1 VITRPTSAQL
11 IEEVRRELSSN
22 VAPQVTDPQTQG
34 SLQMVDHILGTL
46 AVRAEHE
53 IEWMLDEIDDIS
65 GVAGRVAASADT
77 GPSVREAL
85 DALRSSTYGSRSLGD
100 VTSRYALASE
110 ALSRAIE
117 ATVAT
122 PGPLRDKVNALLDR
136 RLEHETDVIGEF
148 QLVGRG

>member
-1 VITRPTSAQL
+1 MITRPTSAQL
-11 IEEVRRELSSN
+11 IDEVRRELSSN
-22 VAPQVTDPQTQG
+22 VAPQVADPQIKG

-53 IEWMLDEIDDIS
+53 IAWMTEEIADISRVVSQVAAEAGFPPSVGQALDEL
-65 GVAGRVAASADT
+65 RASAD
-77 GPSVREAL
+77 
-85 DALRSSTYGSRSLGD
+85 GSLLLSD

-110 ALSRAIE
+110 ALSRAID

-122 PGPLRDKVNALLDR
+122 PGPLRDEVSALLDR

>member
-11 IEEVRRELSSN
+11 IDEVRRELSSN
-22 VAPQVTDPQTQG
+22 VAAQVADPQIQG
-34 SLQMVDHILGTL
+34 SLQMIDHILATL

-53 IEWMLDEIDDIS
+53 IAWMTEEIADISRVVGRVVAEPGSPPSVGSALDELRASVDD
-65 GVAGRVAASADT
+65 
-77 GPSVREAL
+77 
-85 DALRSSTYGSRSLGD
+85 SLLLSD

-122 PGPLRDKVNALLDR
+122 PGPLHDEVSALLDR

>member
-22 VAPQVTDPQTQG
+22 VAPQVTDPQVQG
-34 SLQMVDHILGTL
+34 SLQMVDHILATL

-53 IEWMLDEIDDIS
+53 IEWMLDEIDDIAS
-65 GVAGRVAASADT
+65 VVGRFGASPDAP
-77 GPSVREAL
+77 PSVREAL
-85 DALRSSTYGSRSLGD
+85 DALQATTSRSRSLSD
-100 VTSRYALASE
+100 VSERYALASE

-122 PGPLRDKVNALLDR
+122 PSPLRDSVNALLDR

-148 QLVGRG
+148 QLVARG

>member
-11 IEEVRRELSSN
+11 IDEVRRELSSTI
-22 VAPQVTDPQTQG
+22 APQVTDPQAQG
-34 SLQMVDHILGTL
+34 SLQMIDHILGTL

-53 IEWMLDEIDDIS
+53 IAWMTEEIAEIS
-65 GVAGRVAASADT
+65 QVVGRVAAEPGSP
-77 GPSVREAL
+77 PSVGSAL
-85 DALRSSTYGSRSLGD
+85 DELRSSGDGSLLLSD

-110 ALSRAIE
+110 ALSLAIE

-122 PGPLRDKVNALLDR
+122 PGALHDEVNALLDR